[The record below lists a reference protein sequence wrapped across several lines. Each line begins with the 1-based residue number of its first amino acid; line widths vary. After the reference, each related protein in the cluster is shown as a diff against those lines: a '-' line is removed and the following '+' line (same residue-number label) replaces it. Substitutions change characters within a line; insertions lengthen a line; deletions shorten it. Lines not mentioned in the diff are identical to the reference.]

1 MSSTYANRVI
11 DKTIERYQTALKTPT
26 IGPAKGIDENM
37 QHLKDETAELHKK
50 IELLEVSERMLMG
63 ESLDS
68 CSKGE
73 LEQLEQQLEQ
83 SLKNIRT
90 RKITLLNEQIDHLKQ
105 QEERLMKENAELRKR
120 VDSEQHSINFINF
133 V

>member
-1 MSSTYANRVI
+1 VI

-26 IGPAKGIDENM
+26 IGPAKGLDANM
-37 QHLKDETAELHKK
+37 QNLKDETADLRKK

-68 CSKGE
+68 CSKEE
-73 LEQLEQQLEQ
+73 LQQLEQQLEQ
-83 SLKNIRT
+83 SLKNIRA
-90 RKITLLNEQIDHLKQ
+90 RKIKLFEEQIDHLKQ
-105 QEERLMKENAELRKR
+105 QEEHLMKENAELKKR